1 MCQDYNLTIEPGEC
15 VALVGPSGSG
25 KSTIMNLLLRFYDP
39 LQGQVLLDGVDIKDL
54 NVRWL
59 RAQIGYV
66 GQEPVL
72 FQGSVADN
80 IAKGRGGAEES
91 AVLSVEDSMR
101 LADAE
106 HKASKKGCCGAPVS
120 TIAHKPADAYKAHAA
135 GAGAGGVDVEVG
147 ISGSE
152 LRRGEMGRL
161 DVDEDVM
168 QAAIQSNAHDF
179 ISEFTQGYDTD
190 VGEGSIMVSG
200 GQKQRIAIARA
211 LVKRPAVLLLDEATS
226 ALDAASERVVQQSI
240 DMLQASKAQ
249 TTIVIAHRLTT
260 IMNADRIAVIDKGR
274 VVELGKHDELLAKDG
289 LYAQLWYKQKGTS
302 RQGSTNNLASLA
314 EAAATATAAAR
325 VSQEQ
330 AGLVNT
336 LTMGM
341 LG

>member
-1 MCQDYNLTIEPGEC
+1 VCQDYNLTIEPGEC

-39 LQGQVLLDGVDIKDL
+39 IQGQVLLDGVDIKDL

-80 IAKGRGGAEES
+80 IAKGRGGAEEN

-101 LADAE
+101 QADAE
-106 HKASKKGCCGAPVS
+106 HKASKTGCCGAP
-120 TIAHKPADAYKAHAA
+120 AKPAPAVKTHNPVADL
-135 GAGAGGVDVEVG
+135 EVG

-179 ISEFTQGYDTD
+179 ITEFTQGYDTD

-274 VVELGKHDELLAKDG
+274 VVELGRHEELLALDG

-302 RQGSTNNLASLA
+302 RQTSTNNLASLA
-314 EAAATATAAAR
+314 EAAAAETAAR
-325 VSQEQ
+325 VGEQ
-330 AGLVNT
+330 VPESSFVNS

>member
-1 MCQDYNLTIEPGEC
+1 
-15 VALVGPSGSG
+15 
-25 KSTIMNLLLRFYDP
+25 
-39 LQGQVLLDGVDIKDL
+39 VLLDGVDVRDL

-80 IAKGRGGAEES
+80 IAKGRGGAEET

-106 HKASKKGCCGAPVS
+106 HQAAQTGCCGCGAPATEANPRRGGAAAAAGQPAPVAMKRPPLATATSVQS
-120 TIAHKPADAYKAHAA
+120 TGDI
-135 GAGAGGVDVEVG
+135 EVG
-147 ISGSE
+147 VASASLAG
-152 LRRGEMGRL
+152 
-161 DVDEDVM
+161 VPEDVV
-168 QAAIQSNAHDF
+168 QAAVQSNAHDF
-179 ISEFTQGYDTD
+179 ITAFTEGYNTD

-226 ALDAASERVVQQSI
+226 ALDMASERVVQQSI
-240 DMLQASKAQ
+240 DALQASKAQ

-274 VVELGKHDELLAKDG
+274 VVEIGKVCACGCLCCC
-289 LYAQLWYKQKGTS
+289 
-302 RQGSTNNLASLA
+302 GS
-314 EAAATATAAAR
+314 
-325 VSQEQ
+325 
-330 AGLVNT
+330 
-336 LTMGM
+336 
-341 LG
+341 